1 MGLGGGNRVAGGG
14 DAEAAGPLANR
25 TDHMEWGELLDPGLG
40 HPAEGSIHHSVVN
53 NNDVVDVQES
63 DGNQVSLR
71 EVAVAVESIAHGN
84 ARSIAVLPGG
94 Q

>member
-1 MGLGGGNRVAGGG
+1 MKGADG
-14 DAEAAGPLANR
+14 

-53 NNDVVDVQES
+53 NNDDAQES

-84 ARSIAVLPGG
+84 VRSIAVLPGG